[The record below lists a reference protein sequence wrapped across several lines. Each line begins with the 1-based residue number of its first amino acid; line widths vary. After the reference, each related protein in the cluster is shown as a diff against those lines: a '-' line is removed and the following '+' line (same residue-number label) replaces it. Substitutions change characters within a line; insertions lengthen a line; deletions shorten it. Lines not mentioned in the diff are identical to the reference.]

1 MAKTNQ
7 NKNNSSKITNPS
19 LFTFNNSVDIML
31 KIDFNQVSDIS
42 QEIVRCKNAI
52 SKLQKLAKK
61 LSNINHSNVEVS
73 ITLFEEKE
81 PEKDI
86 YGKHNVVESPI
97 FMIGSPDD
105 IRNLPIYTS
114 PKKEAEHFKINTIT
128 EDGIP
133 PELAL
138 IMFDSMKKYYQNRLV
153 VLLENFVSEIDNGI

>member
-1 MAKTNQ
+1 
-7 NKNNSSKITNPS
+7 
-19 LFTFNNSVDIML
+19 ML

-86 YGKHNVVESPI
+86 YGKNNVDVPI
-97 FMIGSPDD
+97 FMIGSPED
-105 IRNLPIYTS
+105 IHNLPIYTS
-114 PKKEAEHFKINTIT
+114 PKKEAEHFRRNTIT

-153 VLLENFVSEIDNGI
+153 VLLENFVSEIDSGLE